1 MARVARRRCEIA
13 DNPRPARPG
22 PAYADA
28 LGGQRPFFAPPGQ
41 CIAAVSSRR
50 RRQPSGDYTSAANER
65 AWQAMLKMG

>member
-1 MARVARRRCEIA
+1 
-13 DNPRPARPG
+13 
-22 PAYADA
+22 

-41 CIAAVSSRR
+41 CIAAVGSRR